1 MNGSGGDPG
10 NSNGCKSTGNV
21 GSGGGVSAA
30 IEERYAGMHLVEA
43 AAPNSATGETLRL
56 LMRALKRRPSK
67 EKESDE
73 QNLAMR
79 GITYVTSLFPLPATS
94 HDETAS
100 GTFGRNVCWFR
111 RISRRPQTLYSSR

>member
-1 MNGSGGDPG
+1 
-10 NSNGCKSTGNV
+10 
-21 GSGGGVSAA
+21 
-30 IEERYAGMHLVEA
+30 MHLVDA
-43 AAPNSATGETLRL
+43 AAPNSATGELRL

-67 EKESDE
+67 EKESEE

-79 GITYVTSLFPLPATS
+79 GTTYVTPCFRCRPRPMTK
-94 HDETAS
+94 TAS

>member
-21 GSGGGVSAA
+21 GSGGGVSSA
-30 IEERYAGMHLVEA
+30 IEERYAGMHLVDA

-79 GITYVTSLFPLPATS
+79 GTTYVTPLFPLPATS
-94 HDETAS
+94 HDENCEWDVRKKRLLVPSNKQATS
-100 GTFGRNVCWFR
+100 NVIF
-111 RISRRPQTLYSSR
+111 

>member
-30 IEERYAGMHLVEA
+30 IEERYAGMHLVDA

-67 EKESDE
+67 EK
-73 QNLAMR
+73 NL
-79 GITYVTSLFPLPATS
+79 TSRTLQCAGLLTS
-94 HDETAS
+94 HPCFRCRPRPMTKTAS